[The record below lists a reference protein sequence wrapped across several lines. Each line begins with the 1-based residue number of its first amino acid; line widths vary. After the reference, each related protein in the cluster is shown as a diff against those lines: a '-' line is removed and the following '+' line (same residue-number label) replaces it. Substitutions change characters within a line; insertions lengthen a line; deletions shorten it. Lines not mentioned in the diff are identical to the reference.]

1 MGGPW
6 ASNGDSRSP
15 CGARRVR
22 HSKRRGAFFFE
33 KDPSAR
39 ATRRLL
45 PSPPPPRP
53 PPLPASP
60 PSLALSLAAVPPA
73 PYTLRELSPLPA
85 ASPSP
90 APRFTAPLHC
100 SSDPCVLFDRL
111 CSRIQTDWRCA
122 YTGSIFADTTGIV
135 RILIRMVHGL
145 RMLRF
150 DWEVMKCL
158 LFFFA
163 RIDCCFAAF

>member
-1 MGGPW
+1 VELGACALRKG
-6 ASNGDSRSP
+6 AAHSSSRSTQAP
-15 CGARRVR
+15 EPHVG
-22 HSKRRGAFFFE
+22 S
-33 KDPSAR
+33 S
-39 ATRRLL
+39 RLL
-45 PSPPPPRP
+45 RLRPPPP
-53 PPLPASP
+53 
-60 PSLALSLAAVPPA
+60 PSVALSLAAGPPA

-111 CSRIQTDWRCA
+111 CSRIQTDWRRA